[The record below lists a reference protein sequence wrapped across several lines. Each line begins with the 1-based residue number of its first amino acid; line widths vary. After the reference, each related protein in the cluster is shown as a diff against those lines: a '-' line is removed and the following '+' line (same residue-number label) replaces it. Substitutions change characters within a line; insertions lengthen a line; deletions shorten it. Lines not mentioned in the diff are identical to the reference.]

1 MSQIIKVILLS
12 IFNGEQGTLPDTFGV
27 LLILLASKGDSGSK
41 SCLKCEE
48 AALRERIMK
57 I

>member
-27 LLILLASKGDSGSK
+27 LLILLASRETAVQNPASSARRLHFGKGS
-41 SCLKCEE
+41 
-48 AALRERIMK
+48 
-57 I
+57 